1 VKGSVIAYKRTFEV
15 KQFSVPATKAEELKK
30 VLPRHCKR

>member
-1 VKGSVIAYKRTFEV
+1 VKGSVIAYNRTFGV
-15 KQFSVPATKAEELKK
+15 KQFTFPATKAEELKK